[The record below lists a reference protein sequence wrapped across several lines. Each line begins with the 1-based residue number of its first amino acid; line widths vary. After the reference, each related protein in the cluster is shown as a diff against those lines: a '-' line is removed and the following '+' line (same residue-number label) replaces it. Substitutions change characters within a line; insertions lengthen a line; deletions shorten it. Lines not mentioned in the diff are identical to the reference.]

1 MSNFPPSGP
10 GDPNPYAAS
19 GPLAQQP
26 GFGPQAGY
34 GGPQGMHP
42 DQQGD
47 ATGGLIP
54 YKNPKALI
62 AYYCGILG
70 LLPVIGLPLSVAA
83 IVLGI
88 LGLKARKQNPIIKG
102 SVHAWIG
109 IVLGMVA
116 TLYNTLILVGIVAA
130 MASSR

>member
-10 GDPNPYAAS
+10 NDPNPYAAS

-26 GFGPQAGY
+26 NFGQQAGY
-34 GGPQGMHP
+34 GQQAVHP

-62 AYYCGILG
+62 AYYVGILG
-70 LLPVIGLPLSVAA
+70 LLPIIGLPLSLAA
-83 IVLGI
+83 VVLGI

-116 TLYNTLILVGIVAA
+116 TLYNTLFVVAIVAA